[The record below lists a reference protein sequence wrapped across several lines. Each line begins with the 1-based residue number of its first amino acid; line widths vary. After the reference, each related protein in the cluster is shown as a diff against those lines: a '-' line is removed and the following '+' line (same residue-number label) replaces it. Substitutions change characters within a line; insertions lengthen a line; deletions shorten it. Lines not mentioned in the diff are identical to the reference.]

1 MSQNVK
7 YGIFVANVT
16 KTEHTRCEEII
27 LGRILCEEAPQ
38 VVSACQPV
46 PNRYPNLPC
55 ILTFSLYPNRS
66 NEFFCSIFNHFQ
78 WFVKSISSFGTHMIV
93 AQGARPKA
101 CWEGSLQQDAY
112 HQKLGEAPLP
122 VGICQLR
129 RDQYI
134 VFSLV
139 VPIVSRGAASTL
151 CTVCKQNLRSTGERE
166 PDPLSEF
173 KFNPRRSQK
182 PKSSSTR

>member
-1 MSQNVK
+1 M
-7 YGIFVANVT
+7 
-16 KTEHTRCEEII
+16 RCFNILFSNNEEN
-27 LGRILCEEAPQ
+27 Q
-38 VVSACQPV
+38 VLARSVHCLVSDSLSPLLNQTSWDFETQMWFLSWHCQPV

-66 NEFFCSIFNHFQ
+66 NDFFSLIFNHFQ

-122 VGICQLR
+122 VEICQLR
-129 RDQYI
+129 RDQYYCLLPGCADRIWRSGFQI
-134 VFSLV
+134 VYSLQ
-139 VPIVSRGAASTL
+139 A
-151 CTVCKQNLRSTGERE
+151 E
-166 PDPLSEF
+166 PP
-173 KFNPRRSQK
+173 
-182 PKSSSTR
+182 